1 MVAMFWVFLIDCA
14 IRSDV
19 CVEIEIAD
27 MHAKDMLPCLLLLF
41 ASLWR
46 GFLPF
51 SCLLWLAAK
60 AMENPETEENTE
72 TRKPWKTKKQRN
84 CRCGYWFGLDGSWW

>member
-27 MHAKDMLPCLLLLF
+27 MHAEDMLSCLWLLF
-41 ASLWR
+41 ASLW
-46 GFLPF
+46 
-51 SCLLWLAAK
+51 
-60 AMENPETEENTE
+60 
-72 TRKPWKTKKQRN
+72 
-84 CRCGYWFGLDGSWW
+84 CG

>member
-14 IRSDV
+14 VRSDV

-27 MHAKDMLPCLLLLF
+27 MHAEDMLSCLLLLF
-41 ASLWR
+41 ASLWC
-46 GFLPF
+46 GFRPF

-60 AMENPETEENTE
+60 AVENQET
-72 TRKPWKTKKQRN
+72 
-84 CRCGYWFGLDGSWW
+84 

>member
-27 MHAKDMLPCLLLLF
+27 MHAEDSLPCLLLLF
-41 ASLWR
+41 ASLWC

-51 SCLLWLAAK
+51 SFLLWLAAK
-60 AMENPETEENTE
+60 AMENQET
-72 TRKPWKTKKQRN
+72 
-84 CRCGYWFGLDGSWW
+84 